1 MVKSIYGVEEESK
14 IILVYIEHARGK
26 IENVSLEMLSKG
38 RELADQIG
46 WELKGLVVGN
56 DVDSLADVVLEN
68 GADGVILA
76 DHRLLENFTV
86 DAYSHVVFTILVDLK
101 PSIFLLGATANG
113 RDLAGRLAVRLRTGL
128 NADCTDLNINL
139 ETGVLVCEVSGFGS
153 GVLAMIEAPYHRPQM
168 ATVRPGVFS
177 FPENRLDRP
186 GEVYAYKVELNK
198 DQIQTRII
206 EQIIAEEVDLTSVP
220 VLVAGGRGIS
230 GNFEALYR
238 LAELL
243 GGEVGATRPPVDD
256 GYIERERQI
265 GQTGVVCSPQLAI
278 CCGISG
284 AFHFVVGIEKADIV
298 ISINT
303 DSDAPIFEFSDY
315 CVVGNVESILPALE
329 EVLMADKEVVHG

>member
-14 IILVYIEHARGK
+14 IILVYIEHAKGK
-26 IENVSLEMLSKG
+26 IEKVSLEMLSKG

-56 DVDSLADVVLEN
+56 DVYTLASVVLEN

-76 DHRLLENFTV
+76 NHCLLENFTV
-86 DAYSHVVFTILVDLK
+86 DAYSHTVFNILIDLK

-153 GVLAMIEAPYHRPQM
+153 GVLAMIEAPNHRPQM

-177 FPENRLDRP
+177 IQENRLDGS

-206 EQIIAEEVDLTSVP
+206 EQIIDEEVELTSVP
-220 VLVAGGRGIS
+220 VLVAGGRGVS
-230 GNFEALYR
+230 GNFEDLYR

-298 ISINT
+298 ISINS
-303 DSDAPIFEFSDY
+303 DPDAPIFEFSDY
-315 CVVGNVESILPALE
+315 CVVSDVNSILPALE
-329 EVLMADKEVVHG
+329 EVLLANKEVVYG

>member
-14 IILVYIEHARGK
+14 IILVYIEHTKGK

-38 RELADQIG
+38 RELADQTG
-46 WELKGLVVGN
+46 WELKGLVVGY
-56 DVDSLADVVLEN
+56 DVDSLATAVLEN

-76 DHRLLENFTV
+76 NHWLLENFTV
-86 DAYSHVVFTILVDLK
+86 DAYSHVVYSILLDLK

-139 ETGVLVCEVSGFGS
+139 DTGVLVCEVSGFGS
-153 GVLAMIEAPYHRPQM
+153 GILAMIEAPIHRPQM

-177 FPENRLDRP
+177 IQENRLARS

-220 VLVAGGRGIS
+220 VLVAGGRGVS

-298 ISINT
+298 ISINS
-303 DSDAPIFEFSDY
+303 DPDAPIFEFSDY
-315 CVVGNVESILPALE
+315 CVVGNVDSVLPALE
-329 EVLMADKEVVHG
+329 EVLLANKEVVYG